1 MACIP
6 LFIRTSLCH
15 QNTYTMKTTLITIV
29 LSFIISILTAQQ
41 SVKGI
46 VYDEQLQPISAA
58 VVSIFNADQTK
69 FIKAGITDDNGSFEI
84 KNIGDGT
91 YTLNITSLG
100 FKPYNSS
107 TFTLDSSSIDFEN
120 ITMMAETETLDEVLI
135 KAEKPMVQVMA
146 DKTVFNVQNTIS
158 AAGDSGFELLRKAP
172 GVIVD
177 NNDTIIVEGKAGVLV
192 YIDDKPSVLR
202 GQDLVNYLKTIQSTD
217 IESIE
222 IITQPSSKFDA
233 EGNAGIINIKFKRD
247 KSLGTNGTLSSGI
260 TYGEFGRY
268 NTSVSFNNRNKKT
281 SIYGSFSNRFGESLN
296 FINLFRTQ
304 NNTIFDARTETIFD
318 NNSNNARLGFDYYAN
333 KKSTFGIILTGNF
346 SANDSDSNSRTPI
359 IEAGNTTPSEVLVA
373 GSNTESNTSNLYANL
388 NYKFKTEKNFL
399 INIDVD
405 FGKYASDR
413 DNLQPNQYF
422 NGSETEL
429 ISETINFMI
438 TPIDIDIFTSKIDI
452 EQNILKGKLSFG
464 LKYSKIITDNQFDF
478 FDRVNGQD
486 IINVE
491 RTNDF
496 EYDEQINAAYINFNR
511 KYEKFSFQ
519 AGLRVEQTQS
529 DGILTALQEAQND
542 RVKRNYTDWFPSG
555 GITYQM
561 NQKNSFALTYSK
573 RVQRP
578 NYQSLNPFEYKI
590 DELSFRRGNPFL
602 QPQYT
607 DNLKL
612 SHTYNYRLNTSIS
625 YSFIKDFFAQ
635 VTEAQ
640 GDDQNFINQR
650 NVANQKVINL
660 GVSYPTKFN
669 DWWSIYVSLNAYRSI
684 YEATNDDFVS
694 TSQNTLSFYAQN
706 TFKLPKGF
714 RAEVSGWYSSPSVWG
729 GTYQTKSL
737 GSLNLAVHKKFF
749 DDKLTARLAFNDV
762 LYTSPWRG
770 DTQFGTLVINGNGGN
785 DSRQVRFNLSYNFG
799 RNEIKKA
806 RKRDT
811 GLEDEK
817 NRLGS

>member
-1 MACIP
+1 
-6 LFIRTSLCH
+6 
-15 QNTYTMKTTLITIV
+15 MKTSV
-29 LSFIISILTAQQ
+29 ISIVISFVILSLSAQQ
-41 SVKGI
+41 SVKGV
-46 VYDEQLQPISAA
+46 VYDEQLKPISAA
-58 VVSIFNADQTK
+58 VVSIFTTDKTT
-69 FIKAGITDDNGSFEI
+69 FIKADVTKDNGSFEI
-84 KNIGDGT
+84 KAIPNGT
-91 YTLNITSLG
+91 YVLNITSLG
-100 FKPYNSS
+100 FSTYDSKPFFLSNS
-107 TFTLDSSSIDFEN
+107 TKDFEN
-120 ITMMAETETLDEVLI
+120 IILKEDSETLDEVVI

-172 GVIVD
+172 GVLID
-177 NNDTIIVEGKAGVLV
+177 NNDAIIVEGKAGVLI
-192 YIDDKPSVLR
+192 YIDDRPSILR

-247 KSLGTNGTLSSGI
+247 KSLGTNGSLASGI
-260 TYGEFGRY
+260 TYGEFARY
-268 NTSVSFNNRNKKT
+268 NSSVSFNNRNKKT
-281 SIYGSFSNRFGESLN
+281 SIYGSFSNSFGESLN

-304 NNTIFDARTETIFD
+304 NNTIFDARSETIYD
-318 NNSNNARLGFDYYAN
+318 SNNNNARLGFDFYAT

-346 SANDSDSNSRTPI
+346 SNSNANSNSRTPI
-359 IEAGNTTPSEVLVA
+359 TEVGNTTPNEVLVA
-373 GSNTESNTSNLYANL
+373 GSDSDNKTSNLYANL
-388 NYKFKTEKNFL
+388 NYKFKTEKEFSM
-399 INIDVD
+399 NIDVD
-405 FGKYASDR
+405 FGTYGSDR
-413 DNLQPNQYF
+413 TNLQPNQYF
-422 NGSETEL
+422 NGDESVL
-429 ISETINFMI
+429 ISEIINFMI
-438 TPIDIDIFTSKIDI
+438 TPIDINIFTSKIDF
-452 EQNILKGKLSFG
+452 EQPLLKGKLSFG
-464 LKYSKIITDNQFDF
+464 LKYSKIETDNQFDF

-486 IINVE
+486 NINQE

-496 EYDEQINAAYINFNR
+496 KYDEQINAAYFNFNR

-519 AGLRVEQTQS
+519 AGLRVEQTIS
-529 DGILTALQEAQND
+529 DGILTALQENQNN
-542 RVKRNYTDWFPSG
+542 RVKRNYTNWFPSG

-561 NQKNSFALTYSK
+561 NQKNSWALIYSK

-578 NYQSLNPFEYKI
+578 NYQSLNPFEYQI
-590 DELSFRRGNPFL
+590 DELSFSRGNPFL

-612 SHTYNYRLNTSIS
+612 SHTYNYTLNTSIS

-640 GDDQNFINQR
+640 GDNQNFINQR

-660 GVSYPTKFN
+660 GISYPTKFN
-669 DWWSIYVSLNAYRSI
+669 DWWSIYASVNAYRSI
-684 YEATNDDFVS
+684 YEATNEDFIS

-737 GSLNLAVHKKFF
+737 GALNLAIQKKFF
-749 DDKLTARLAFNDV
+749 DDKLTARLAFNDI
-762 LYTSPWRG
+762 LYTSPWQG
-770 DTQFGTLVINGNGGN
+770 DTEFGDLIINGSGGN

-806 RKRDT
+806 RDRNT

-817 NRLGS
+817 NRIGS